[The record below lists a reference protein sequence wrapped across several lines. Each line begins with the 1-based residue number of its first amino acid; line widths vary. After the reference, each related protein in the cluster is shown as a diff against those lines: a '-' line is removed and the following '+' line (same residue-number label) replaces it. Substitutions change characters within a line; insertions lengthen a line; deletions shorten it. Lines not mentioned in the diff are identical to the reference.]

1 MVFLCANEYL
11 LTKTA
16 MQFAPWFFH
25 THSEHAKWQGKI
37 NSRSG
42 NDPKYPDFKKSTGYG
57 TGAGLCG
64 WNCRHTFGPYI
75 EGSPPVWSE
84 EQLAELNAPKYEYG
98 GKMLTEYTDDIVEQ
112 VSRRVYRSKI
122 SGLDVMIVMKGNLLK
137 ILRYKK

>member
-1 MVFLCANEYL
+1 
-11 LTKTA
+11 

-25 THSEHAKWQGKI
+25 THWEHAKWQGKI
-37 NSRSG
+37 YSRSG
-42 NDPKYPDFKKSTGYG
+42 NDPNYPDFKKSTGYG
-57 TGAGLCG
+57 TGTGLCG